1 MFEKD
6 QDMSNAADFGFTE
19 EDLKGFVPE
28 DQDKKQGEPAPAPAD
43 SQPEPQPTPEP
54 AADAPKPQDEP
65 PAPAPADDQSVDKPQ
80 DGADGHG
87 DLGKALAEERARR
100 KAMGDEVNQLKAQL
114 EQMRQAQ
121 NQQGQMPAV
130 PPQTRQQ
137 IIEYAKK
144 EAARRMNLQNVDDL
158 MFTDPAKYDEFLRM
172 QGAIAYNQE
181 AHVQK
186 AMTVRAQNVAFAQEI
201 MATPNIQAI
210 YQKGNE
216 MLNDMKRMD
225 ARVIDDAFNRVDQ
238 GVGTEK
244 DFKIIRDFRDKVVAA
259 MQQGASAPAP
269 AQAGNGAPAPV
280 PVPAP
285 APEANPLTQAAGL
298 PKAAAL
304 TGANPAQ
311 PKLTNE
317 DILRAVREGRE
328 KDLPKDIQRAIDE
341 YCG

>member
-1 MFEKD
+1 MLEKD

-28 DQDKKQGEPAPAPAD
+28 DQDKKRDEPAPAPAD

-65 PAPAPADDQSVDKPQ
+65 PAPAPADDQNVDKPQ

-121 NQQGQMPAV
+121 NQQGQMPTV

-181 AHVQK
+181 AQVQK

-259 MQQGASAPAP
+259 MQQGAGVPAP
-269 AQAGNGAPAPV
+269 AQAGNGA

>member
-1 MFEKD
+1 MLEKD

-28 DQDKKQGEPAPAPAD
+28 DQDKKQDEPAPAPAD

-65 PAPAPADDQSVDKPQ
+65 PAPAPADDQNVDKPQ

-181 AHVQK
+181 AQVQK

-259 MQQGASAPAP
+259 MQQGTGVPAP
-269 AQAGNGAPAPV
+269 AQAGNGAPA
-280 PVPAP
+280 PAP

>member
-1 MFEKD
+1 MPKD
-6 QDMSNAADFGFTE
+6 NQDMSNAADYGFTE
-19 EDLKGFVPE
+19 EDLKGFVDTDTE
-28 DQDKKQGEPAPAPAD
+28 EKEGKPAAAPAD
-43 SQPEPQPTPEP
+43 SQAEPQPTEP
-54 AADAPKPQDEP
+54 AADSAHPQDEP
-65 PAPAPADDQSVDKPQ
+65 PAPTPSDDQNVDKPQ

-121 NQQGQMPAV
+121 NQQGQAPAV
-130 PPQTRQQ
+130 PPQTKQE
-137 IIEYAKK
+137 IINYAKK

-158 MFTDPAKYDEFLRM
+158 MFTNPAQYDEFLRM
-172 QGAIAYNQE
+172 QGAIAYRQE
-181 AHVQK
+181 QQVQK
-186 AMTVRAQNVAFAQEI
+186 AMAVRAQNVAFAQEI

-225 ARVIDDAFNRVDQ
+225 ARVIDEAFNRVDQ
-238 GVGTEK
+238 GIGTEK
-244 DFKIIRDFRDKVVAA
+244 DFKTIRDFKDRVVAA
-259 MQQGASAPAP
+259 LQGTGTPAPAP
-269 AQAGNGAPAPV
+269 AGNGAPAP
-280 PVPAP
+280 AP
-285 APEANPLTQAAGL
+285 APVSNPLTQAAGL

-311 PKLTNE
+311 PKLSNE